1 MKEEEKTYDNTE
13 ETPKTENAEDNV
25 PSAEAGQAENQEQ
38 QQEQGGGAVNDEQL
52 KEMAVQVLKSVYD
65 PEIPVDIYELGLIYE
80 VTVYPVNNLFV
91 KMTLTSP
98 ACPVAGTLPSEVE
111 TKLAGIKGVN
121 NVDLELT
128 FEPPWDMSK
137 MSEEAKLELGLM

>member
-1 MKEEEKTYDNTE
+1 MTEEEKQQKENPQAE
-13 ETPKTENAEDNV
+13 ETASGENKET
-25 PSAEAGQAENQEQ
+25 ENQEAQ
-38 QQEQGGGAVNDEQL
+38 QADQGEGQNGAINDEQL

-80 VTVYPVNNLFV
+80 VTVYPVNNLYV

-98 ACPVAGTLPSEVE
+98 ACPVAGSLPAEVE

>member
-1 MKEEEKTYDNTE
+1 MAEEEAHNQANHTPENANSTE
-13 ETPKTENAEDNV
+13 EPQQ
-25 PSAEAGQAENQEQ
+25 SSEASQSGEGKS
-38 QQEQGGGAVNDEQL
+38 GGPVSDEQL
-52 KEMAVQVLKSVYD
+52 KEMAVQVVKSVYD

-80 VTVYPVNNLFV
+80 ITVYPVNNLYV

-98 ACPVAGTLPSEVE
+98 SCPVAGTLPSEVE

-137 MSEEAKLELGLM
+137 MSEEARLELGLM